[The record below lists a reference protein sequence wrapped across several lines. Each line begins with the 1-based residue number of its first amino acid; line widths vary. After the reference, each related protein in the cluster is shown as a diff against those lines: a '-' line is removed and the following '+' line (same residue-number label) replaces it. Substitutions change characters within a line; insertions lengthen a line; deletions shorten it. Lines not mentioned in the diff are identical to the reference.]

1 MANKEKTILMEQ
13 DEERAEVLN
22 YLKENKML
30 LISVDPG
37 YDGFKIYINNRE
49 YLSKSL
55 VVEIG
60 KSDDFED
67 INHR

>member
-37 YDGFKIYINNRE
+37 
-49 YLSKSL
+49 
-55 VVEIG
+55 
-60 KSDDFED
+60 
-67 INHR
+67 